1 MNVGIVFGPGAAI
14 TVVERAESV
23 LKEHGVESWRAERDA
38 SIAAHSARLQKTD
51 LILTLGGDGT
61 FLAGGRLAAPRGI
74 PVLGVNL
81 GRLGFLTELEE
92 AQLETGI
99 LRSLEGR
106 YRVEERT
113 MLQVQLMRGSRS
125 VARTIGLNEVVVDRA
140 EDARMLRVQIEVG
153 EQGVGVIDADGVI
166 VATAT
171 GSTAYALATG
181 GPILEPTLRD
191 LLVVPM
197 NPFALTVRPIV
208 FPPGQSITLS
218 IVRGPAEMR
227 VDGGRRGRAVATGD
241 TLRCG
246 PHPRRLKVL
255 RFGPPAGA
263 AEVVAE
269 RAQSSRPGVG
279 RGVSGSLRAWPQPPH
294 RRDRQRQV
302 IDCRRARTCTGRS
315 G

>member
-1 MNVGIVFGPGAAI
+1 MIACIVSGPGAPDSI
-14 TVVERAESV
+14 LRRAEES
-23 LKEHGVESWRAERDA
+23 LGSHGVECWRAERDQPESA
-38 SIAAHSARLQKTD
+38 IAARLAKTD
-51 LILTLGGDGT
+51 LLITLGGDGT
-61 FLAGGRLAAPRGI
+61 FLAGARLAGPRGI

-92 AQLETGI
+92 DQLENGV
-99 LRSLEGR
+99 SEFLEGKHHI
-106 YRVEERT
+106 EERT
-113 MLQVQLMRGSRS
+113 ILQVELWRGQRRMARS
-125 VARTIGLNEVVVDRA
+125 MGLNEVVVDRA

-153 EQGVGVIDADGVI
+153 GQGVGVIDADGVI

-191 LLVVPM
+191 LLLVPM

-208 FPPGQSITLS
+208 FPPQQDIVLS

-246 PHPRRLKVL
+246 PHPRRLMVI
-255 RFGPPAGA
+255 RFGPPEDFYRRLGDKLGWG
-263 AEVVAE
+263 
-269 RAQSSRPGVG
+269 RPLV
-279 RGVSGSLRAWPQPPH
+279 PMK
-294 RRDRQRQV
+294 
-302 IDCRRARTCTGRS
+302 
-315 G
+315 